1 MELKCKPGRDFLK
14 KICLAVGCA
23 LLICA
28 VHTQA
33 AAQKDLV
40 ISDNVLANVIKMKG
54 KIIAEG
60 RNTQSAG
67 QFNLKTYRVEEISL
81 QKNVAVEMQ
90 GKLVNVDRA
99 WRITVTGGPFPVR
112 ALPAV
117 IWIGDVPIGDGV
129 ENERLTEIS
138 VLVFDRSLLREG
150 AAIALSY
157 GENKNSREELP
168 EKLRLTGK

>member
-1 MELKCKPGRDFLK
+1 MELKCIPGRELLK
-14 KICLAVGCA
+14 KICLAAACA

-40 ISDNVLANVIKMKG
+40 ISDSVLANVTKMKG
-54 KIIAEG
+54 KVISEG
-60 RNTQSAG
+60 RNSQPLG
-67 QFNLKTYRVEEISL
+67 QFNLKTYRVEEVSL
-81 QKNVAVEMQ
+81 QKSVAIEMQ

-117 IWIGDVPIGDGV
+117 IWIGDVAVGNGV